1 MRIGIVGTE
10 NSHADHYVRHFNT
23 DQDYPGHRIVA
34 LAGGR
39 SERNVKLAE
48 AGGIEHIVDGPEQLV
63 GLVDA
68 GIVCSRDGGQHR
80 AEASVLLEAALTVL
94 VDKPLACSVPDAEA
108 ILELAHKR
116 NVPVTSFSA
125 LRFSARTTE
134 WAARLTAEPDTI
146 VVSGPADPTSPYAGI
161 FFYGIHVVEIA
172 QALTK
177 GRLWH
182 GISVADLDDA
192 VVATAQAGQT
202 RIVLEFVKP
211 NTRTETPWRLVA
223 TGPDGLIAENLKL
236 DADYAR
242 PSIDIFAEMLNSG
255 KAPLSDEELLAA
267 VRALSAI
274 AEAL

>member
-23 DQDYPGHRIVA
+23 DEDYPGHRVVA
-34 LAGGR
+34 LAGGA
-39 SERNVKLAE
+39 SERNVTLAE
-48 AGGIEHIVDGPEQLV
+48 AGGIEHIVEAPEQLV
-63 GLVDA
+63 GLIDA

-80 AEASVLLEAALTVL
+80 AEASVLLDAGLPVL

-125 LRFSARTTE
+125 LRFSSRTTE
-134 WAARLTAEPDTI
+134 WAQRLTAEPDTLI
-146 VVSGPADPTSPYAGI
+146 ITGPADPTSQYAGI

-172 QALTK
+172 HALTN
-177 GRLWH
+177 GRIWH
-182 GISVADLDDA
+182 GISVVDLDDA
-192 VVATAQAGQT
+192 VVATAQAGRT

-211 NTRTETPWRLVA
+211 NTRTDTQWRMVT
-223 TGPDGLIAENLKL
+223 TGPDGFIAENLKL
-236 DADYAR
+236 GADYAR
-242 PSIDIFAEMLNSG
+242 PSIDVFAEMLNSG
-255 KAPLSDEELLAA
+255 KSPLSDEELLSP
-267 VRALSAI
+267 VRVLSAI

>member
-23 DQDYPGHRIVA
+23 DGDYPGHRVVA

-39 SERNVKLAE
+39 SERNVTLAE
-48 AGGIEHIVDGPEQLV
+48 AGGIEHIVDSPEQLV

-80 AEASVLLEAALTVL
+80 AEASALLDAGLTVL
-94 VDKPLACSVPDAEA
+94 VDKPLACSVSDAEA

-125 LRFSARTTE
+125 LRFSSRTTE
-134 WAARLTAEPDTI
+134 WASRLTAEPDTLI
-146 VVSGPADPTSPYAGI
+146 ITGPADPTSQYAGI

-182 GISVADLDDA
+182 GIAVQDLEDA

-202 RIVLEFVKP
+202 RIILEFVKP
-211 NTRTETPWRLVA
+211 NTRTETQWRMVA
-223 TGPDGLIAENLKL
+223 SGPAGLIAENLKL

-242 PSIDIFAEMLNSG
+242 PSIDVFAEMLNSG
-255 KAPLSDEELLAA
+255 KAPLTDEELLAP

>member
-23 DQDYPGHRIVA
+23 DKDYPGHRVVA
-34 LAGGR
+34 LAGGG
-39 SERNVKLAE
+39 SERNLKLAE

-63 GLVDA
+63 GLIDA

-80 AEASVLLEAALTVL
+80 AEASALLGAGLPVL

-108 ILELAHKR
+108 ILELAHKH

-125 LRFSARTTE
+125 LRFSTRTTE
-134 WAARLTAEPDTI
+134 WATRLDTEPDTLI
-146 VVSGPADPTSPYAGI
+146 VTGPADPASQYAGI

-182 GISVADLDDA
+182 GIEVVDLPDA
-192 VVATAQAGQT
+192 VVATAQAGRT
-202 RIVLEFVKP
+202 RLVLEFVKP
-211 NTRTETPWRLVA
+211 DTRTETQWRMVA
-223 TGPDGLIAENLKL
+223 AGPDSLIAENLKL

-242 PSIDIFAEMLNSG
+242 PSIDVFAEMLNSG
-255 KAPLSDEELLAA
+255 KAPLSDEELLAP
-267 VRALSAI
+267 VRALSTI